1 VHACIQTHTVTA
13 IENHQG
19 QVSCISLPDQ
29 YLGGA
34 DKNESVHWAQDGEKS
49 DRQEVGRLPSPHSA
63 REISDPPP
71 TQRNRKPLSLV
82 GVHKSPCNAAGGIW
96 LASPQCLP
104 TESYLHQEL
113 LKDRDCSAVAGSK
126 SPKQT
131 VQRHSA
137 LYKVN
142 KEAKTTVTHSSM
154 WILWE
159 LLAAQHSGQVGTDQG
174 HMATSTPQQAVFSKG
189 SSALGEIETV
199 QKAIAISVPWDRSKA
214 PSWLSLSQNV
224 SRIYS
229 VRLSGSEN
237 RLPSADTAPKCAEVS
252 G

>member
-1 VHACIQTHTVTA
+1 M
-13 IENHQG
+13 
-19 QVSCISLPDQ
+19 
-29 YLGGA
+29 
-34 DKNESVHWAQDGEKS
+34 
-49 DRQEVGRLPSPHSA
+49 
-63 REISDPPP
+63 
-71 TQRNRKPLSLV
+71 SLV
-82 GVHKSPCNAAGGIW
+82 GVHTSPCNAAGGIW

-142 KEAKTTVTHSSM
+142 KEAKTPVRQSSV

-189 SSALGEIETV
+189 SSALGEIETI
-199 QKAIAISVPWDRSKA
+199 QKAVPWNRSKA
-214 PSWLSLSQNV
+214 PSRLSLSQNV
-224 SRIYS
+224 SRLYS
-229 VRLSGSEN
+229 GRLSGSEN
-237 RLPSADTAPKCAEVS
+237 RLPSAATAPKCAKVS